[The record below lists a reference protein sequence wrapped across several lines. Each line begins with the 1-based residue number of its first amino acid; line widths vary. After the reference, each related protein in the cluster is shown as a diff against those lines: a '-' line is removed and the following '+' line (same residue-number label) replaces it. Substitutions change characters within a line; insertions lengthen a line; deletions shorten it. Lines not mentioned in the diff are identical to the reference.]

1 MTQER
6 VTVSLDDDAN
16 DALDD
21 LVKRTQNGKSSVV
34 RDALKFYA
42 TNYDVAASIESGG
55 NLTDYHQ
62 MLSGGEH
69 VLLDIDFFHA
79 FLRNTDLDDP
89 DDEFMKAVDRV
100 SEYHAKEYAER
111 FNNIG
116 ELLDW
121 LSICGFLTVRNFE
134 KDTYHVVFPSKEMRW
149 FMTRFIRRSTTDLPF
164 EVEVE
169 ESVSKVL
176 IKQTD

>member
-6 VTVSLDDDAN
+6 VTVSLDDDAK

-21 LVKRTQNGKSSVV
+21 LVRQTQNGKSAVV
-34 RDALKFYA
+34 RDALEFFA
-42 TNYDVAASIESGG
+42 TNYDVAVSIEKGG
-55 NLTDYHQ
+55 NLSDYHR

-79 FLRNTDLDDP
+79 FLRTIDLDDP
-89 DDEFMKAVDRV
+89 DEDFMEAVDRV
-100 SEYHAKEYAER
+100 SEYHAKEYADR
-111 FNNIG
+111 FDTLG
-116 ELLDW
+116 ELLNW
-121 LSICGFLTVRNFE
+121 LSICGFLTVRNSE
-134 KDTYHVVFPSKEMRW
+134 KNTYHVVFPSEEMRW
-149 FMTRFIRRSTTDLPF
+149 FMTRFTRKSTASLPF

-176 IKQTD
+176 FKQTD

>member
-6 VTVSLDDDAN
+6 VTVSLDDDAKE
-16 DALDD
+16 ALDE
-21 LVKRTQNGKSSVV
+21 LVKLANNGKSSVV

-42 TNYDVAASIESGG
+42 ANYEVASSIEKGG

-79 FLRNTDLDDP
+79 FLRNIDLDDP
-89 DDEFMKAVDRV
+89 DEEFMEAVDRV

-111 FNNIG
+111 FENID
-116 ELLDW
+116 ELLNW
-121 LSICGFLTVRNFE
+121 LSICGFLTVRNSQ
-134 KDTYHVVFPSKEMRW
+134 KNTYHVVFPSEEMRW
-149 FMTRFIRRSTTDLPF
+149 FMTRFIRKSTTDLPF
-164 EVEVE
+164 KVEVE

>member
-1 MTQER
+1 MSQER
-6 VTVSLDDDAN
+6 VTVSLDDDAK

-21 LVKRTQNGKSSVV
+21 LVKRTQNGKSAVV
-34 RDALKFYA
+34 RDALEFYA
-42 TNYDVAASIESGG
+42 ANYDVAASIEKDR

-62 MLSGGEH
+62 MLSEGEH

-79 FLRNTDLDDP
+79 FLRNIDLDDP
-89 DDEFMKAVDRV
+89 DDGFMESVDRV

-111 FNNIG
+111 FDNIE
-116 ELLDW
+116 ELLNW
-121 LSICGFLTVRNFE
+121 LSICGFLSVRNLE
-134 KDTYHVVFPSKEMRW
+134 GTTYHVVFPSEEMRW
-149 FMTRFIRRSTTDLPF
+149 FMTRFIRKSTTDLSF